1 MNLFVQCP
9 EQNEYRRTM
18 LHDEA
23 IFPDPS
29 LFNPGRFLNPDG
41 MLRKLERWEDPSVI
55 GFGFGRRYAIE

>member
-1 MNLFVQCP
+1 
-9 EQNEYRRTM
+9 M